1 MERHTNQRHTNPWL
15 VLSVVCLA
23 QFMVVLD
30 ATIVNVA
37 LPSIQADLSM
47 AEGDLQWV
55 VNAYTLTFG
64 GFLLL
69 GGRAGDL
76 LGRKRVFLVGLVV
89 FTLASLLNGLAD
101 SSTTLILARGL
112 QGFGAALISPAA
124 LSIITTTFAEGPDR
138 NKAMG
143 VWAAIATGGAAAGLL
158 AGGILVEF
166 LSWPWIFFV
175 NVPIGIIGGL
185 AAMRYVPESRDAGH
199 KTYDIPGAVTVT
211 AGLIALVYWIVSTEQ
226 NGWGS
231 PTTLGSLALAV
242 VLLAAFVVIE
252 RRSAEPLVR
261 LSIFGVRTLR
271 AANVVMLVVASGLFA
286 MFFFNTLYIQR
297 VLEFSPLQ
305 AGLAFLP
312 FTVGIAIGAGL
323 SQWLMRSLGL
333 RTTAGIGLVLGSAGM
348 LALLTIDRDGSYL
361 ADVLPPMI
369 PLSIGMGLT
378 FVPVTLLATSGLQA
392 DVAGLASGLF
402 NTSQQIGGALGLA
415 VLSTIA
421 VNRTDGE
428 LAALPGA
435 PNLIELGEALVTGFK
450 GAFFAASLLLL
461 AGLVLLL
468 TMLKQRDLK
477 RIPTDE
483 PLRVPA

>member
-1 MERHTNQRHTNPWL
+1 MPTKHVNPWL
-15 VLSVVCLA
+15 VLSLVCLA

-37 LPSIQADLSM
+37 LPSIQEDLDM
-47 AEGDLQWV
+47 AEGDLQWI

-89 FTLASLLNGLAD
+89 FTVASLLNGLAD

-124 LSIITTTFAEGPDR
+124 LSIITTTFAEGPER

-158 AGGILVEF
+158 AGGVLVEF
-166 LSWPWIFFV
+166 LSWPWFFFV
-175 NVPIGIIGGL
+175 NVPIGIVGGL
-185 AAMRYVPESRDAGH
+185 LALRYVPESRDTH
-199 KTYDIPGAVTVT
+199 HQTYDIPGAVTVT
-211 AGLIALVYWIVSTEQ
+211 AGLISLVYGIVSTEQ

-231 PTTLGSLALAV
+231 AQTVGFLALAV
-242 VLLAAFVVIE
+242 VLLTAFVVIE
-252 RRSAEPLVR
+252 RRSPEPLVR
-261 LSIFGVRTLR
+261 LSIFNVRTLR

-297 VLEFSPLQ
+297 VLGFSPLE
-305 AGLAFLP
+305 AGLAFIP
-312 FTVGIAIGAGL
+312 FTIGIGIGAGL
-323 SQWLMRSLGL
+323 SQGLMRSLGL
-333 RTTAGIGLVLGSAGM
+333 RTTGAIGLVLGSAGM

-361 ADVLPPMI
+361 TDVLPMMI

-415 VLSTIA
+415 ILSTIA
-421 VNRTDGE
+421 VNRTDDA
-428 LAALPGA
+428 LAGVPGA
-435 PNLIELGEALVTGFK
+435 PNPIQLGDALVTGFK
-450 GAFFAASLLLL
+450 GAFLAASVLLL

-468 TMLKQRDLK
+468 TMLKQRDLE

-483 PLRVPA
+483 PLRIPA